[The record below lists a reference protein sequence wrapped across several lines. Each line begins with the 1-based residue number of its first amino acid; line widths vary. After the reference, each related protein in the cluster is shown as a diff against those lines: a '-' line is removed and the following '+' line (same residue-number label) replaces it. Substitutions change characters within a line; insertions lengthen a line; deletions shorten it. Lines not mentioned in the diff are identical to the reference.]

1 MVLGLLLMAV
11 AHLISACDGAKKQ
24 NPYVLKEAIDVEGMC
39 WENHVGQRDRYAGQ
53 IVRWQTV
60 KTGEILTYGFLII
73 PFSVERTLDEVA
85 HPTLYHPPSVISIM
99 KIDIDTNQPNWVIH
113 GVSNRDENS
122 QGYDSTCEVD
132 VMKRGMEINMFKAP
146 KAH

>member
-1 MVLGLLLMAV
+1 
-11 AHLISACDGAKKQ
+11 
-24 NPYVLKEAIDVEGMC
+24 MC